1 MLKSHYQI
9 AGISILVDAR
19 TELTDNEG
27 FSLYR
32 IPADSPR
39 TERTFDISLV
49 EEEQFAVPAFDGQPV
64 FQNMMHLVLQKEER
78 VLHLF
83 RIPGTRGV
91 SAWNWIEPGNRVE
104 IHYHPICASYYLDS
118 VGCFNV
124 AGFERVLYSQ
134 NLHLFHCSY
143 IDTCGSA
150 VLFSAPSGGG
160 KTTQAT
166 LWEQYGGAEMVN
178 GDRAV
183 LEATEQGYIAHGL
196 PIAGSSG
203 VFLNR
208 SLPVKAVFIVKKADH
223 DTALRMSQQ
232 DAFQALF
239 SELTINTWNHPF
251 VLSAVD
257 FAMQM
262 AAAVPVFRLECRISE
277 DAVHAA
283 QEAIQSIS

>member
-1 MLKSHYQI
+1 MKSHYQI
-9 AGISILVDAR
+9 AGISILVDAP
-19 TELTDNEG
+19 TELHDGDG
-27 FSLYR
+27 FTLYR
-32 IPADSPR
+32 
-39 TERTFDISLV
+39 
-49 EEEQFAVPAFDGQPV
+49 VPAEKPLMQRRFEIRMIPDECFSVPDFDGQPV
-64 FQNMMHLVLQKEER
+64 FQDMMHLVLQKEEK

-83 RIPGTRGV
+83 HIPGTRGI
-91 SAWNWIEPGNRVE
+91 SAWNWIERGNQVE
-104 IHYHPICASYYLDS
+104 IHYHPACAPYYLDP
-118 VGCFNV
+118 VGCFNT

-134 NLHLFHCSY
+134 GMQLFHCSY
-143 IDTCGSA
+143 IDDRGGA

-160 KTTQAT
+160 KTTQAL
-166 LWEQYGGAEMVN
+166 LWEQYGGATMVN

-183 LEATEQGYIAHGL
+183 LEAGKNGYIAHGL

-208 SLPVKAVFIVKKADH
+208 SLPIRAVFVVRKADH
-223 DTALRMSQQ
+223 DSTERLSQQ
-232 DAFQALF
+232 EAFQAIF

-262 AAAVPVFRLECRISE
+262 SVSVPVFRLECRISE

>member
-1 MLKSHYQI
+1 MKSQYQI
-9 AGISILVDAR
+9 AGISVLVDAP
-19 TELTDNEG
+19 TELRDNEG

-32 IPADSPR
+32 
-39 TERTFDISLV
+39 
-49 EEEQFAVPAFDGQPV
+49 VPAGSPLTQKCFEIVLTQDDVFSIPSFDGQPV
-64 FQNMMHLVLQKEER
+64 FQDMMHLVLQKDEK

-91 SAWNWIEPGNRVE
+91 SAWNWIESGNRVE
-104 IHYHPICASYYLDS
+104 IHYHPACASYYLDS
-118 VGCFNV
+118 IGCFNT

-134 NLHLFHCSY
+134 GMQLFHCSY
-143 IDTCGSA
+143 IDDRGSA
-150 VLFSAPSGGG
+150 ILFSAPSGGG
-160 KTTQAT
+160 KTTQAS
-166 LWEQYGGAEMVN
+166 LWEQYGGATMVN

-183 LEATEQGYIAHGL
+183 LEAGESGYIAHGL

-208 SLPVKAVFIVKKADH
+208 SLPIRAVFIVRKADH
-223 DTALRMSQQ
+223 DCAVRLPQQ
-232 DAFQALF
+232 EAFQAIF
-239 SELTINTWNHPF
+239 TELTINTWNHPF

-262 AAAVPVFRLECRISE
+262 AATVPVFRLECRISE
-277 DAVHAA
+277 DAVRAA